1 MYDKDMKTPLN
12 IKLGK
17 AKATEAVVLQDG
29 SRMVKKSTVRYWCER
44 QGARE
49 DFWIIFRERHYKLS
63 SLEFKRRFKVIIK
76 GGEIR
81 LPGLDY

>member
-1 MYDKDMKTPLN
+1 MNEKENIPPLN
-12 IKLGK
+12 VKLGK
-17 AKATEAVVLQDG
+17 AKAVEAVVLQDG

-49 DFWIIFRERHYKLS
+49 DFWIIFRERPYKLS

-76 GGEIR
+76 SGEVRIQ
-81 LPGLDY
+81 LNQT